1 MAKLRAWIVRF
12 RKGGYVYLHE
22 VRDHTWPRR
31 AHVPCAKELGMKRS
45 NPVQNRQNRDRR
57 RARARFYSIKF
68 GNLFSP
74 VTRFIIRLRLIRWEQ
89 PKRIAAEQAYDA
101 VKVLALRCQN
111 NSYADTYILA
121 NASLFMLQVERDI
134 LSLKVECLTA
144 HDRWTRRLNIRV
156 LILLVFEWKVD
167 KVFGRDFQGAITRL
181 GVSEPLVEQFTQSL
195 RTYRRTHEIV
205 QRSLKTYRLETI
217 AHRHD
222 DAIMFDRHIALLN
235 ERRVIDQVTSLY
247 PHVSN
252 IFDCLTQI
260 LREVGNTEGLRKAAT
275 LIER

>member
-1 MAKLRAWIVRF
+1 
-12 RKGGYVYLHE
+12 
-22 VRDHTWPRR
+22 
-31 AHVPCAKELGMKRS
+31 MKQS
-45 NPVQNRQNRDRR
+45 NSVQNPQNRDRR

-74 VTRFIIRLRLIRWEQ
+74 VTRFIFRIQLSQREQ

-101 VKVLALRCQN
+101 VKRLALRCQK
-111 NSYADTYILA
+111 NSYTDTYILA

-144 HDRWTRRLNIRV
+144 HDRWTRRLNIRI

-181 GVSEPLVEQFTQSL
+181 GVSEPLIEQFTQSL
-195 RTYRRTHEIV
+195 RTYRRAHEIV
-205 QRSLKTYRLETI
+205 QRSLKKYRNDTI
-217 AHRHD
+217 AHRRD
-222 DAIMFDRHIALLN
+222 DAIMLDRHIALLN
-235 ERRVIDQVTSLY
+235 ERQVIDQVISLY

-260 LREVGNTEGLRKAAT
+260 LREVENTEGLRKAAT
-275 LIER
+275 LVER